1 MEELFERCLT
11 AKYIHTAEGGDRAI
25 EVEDDGFDAS
35 NSNSNIGG
43 RLVYRPL

>member
-11 AKYIHTAEGGDRAI
+11 AKYIHTAEGGDYAI
-25 EVEDDGFDAS
+25 EVEDGRNGAS